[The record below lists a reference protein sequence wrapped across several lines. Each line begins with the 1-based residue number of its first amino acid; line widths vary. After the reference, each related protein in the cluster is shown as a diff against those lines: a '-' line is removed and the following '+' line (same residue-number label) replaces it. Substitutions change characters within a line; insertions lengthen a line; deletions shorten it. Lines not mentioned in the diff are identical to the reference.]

1 MNGKRLV
8 LSHDKQFL
16 GVCGG
21 IANYLELDPTVVRV
35 LWVVG
40 TFLTAIIPETIL
52 YFVLGFIMPNE

>member
-8 LSHDKQFL
+8 LSQNKQFL

-21 IANYLELDPTVVRV
+21 IANYLEVDPTVVRV

-40 TFLTAIIPETIL
+40 TFVTAIIPATIL
-52 YFVLGFIMPNE
+52 YFVLGFVMPNE

>member
-8 LSHDKQFL
+8 LSQNKQFL

-21 IANYLELDPTVVRV
+21 IADYMGVDPTVVRV

-40 TFLTAIIPETIL
+40 TFLTAIIPATIL
-52 YFVLGFIMPNE
+52 YFVLGFIMPAE

>member
-8 LSHDKQFL
+8 LSQNKQFL

-21 IANYLELDPTVVRV
+21 IADYMGVDPTVVRV

-40 TFLTAIIPETIL
+40 TFLTAIIPATVL
-52 YFVLGFIMPNE
+52 YFVLGFIMPAE

>member
-8 LSHDKQFL
+8 LSQNKQFL

-21 IANYLELDPTVVRV
+21 IADYMGVDPTVVRV

-40 TFLTAIIPETIL
+40 TFLTAIIPATIL
-52 YFVLGFIMPNE
+52 YFVLGFVMPAE